1 MFNRGVEKM
10 KKANKSVVIF
20 LIVIAILSLTNL
32 LNIKIDGEVLKLSG
46 I

>member
-10 KKANKSVVIF
+10 NKENKSVVIF

-32 LNIKIDGEVLKLSG
+32 NPNKRKSAVRINK
-46 I
+46 